1 MFYNSADDWGL
12 EGMVEGDPIL
22 KLGKSS
28 EIGGFSLANGRIGTI
43 SSINNPT
50 KGMSLYDSFIKFKDD
65 DVLATIGVNTIPSS
79 TGFGV
84 VAARFEVSTV
94 WASSAPQCNVALKL
108 DSTGHPNTYTD
119 AGRNYAIY
127 ADNGLIVSRDA
138 IIDYRYYELSNSGPI
153 RIDRGKIV
161 MLNLS
166 SLTNV
171 YLPTLAHI
179 RKVLFLNS
187 SEPQPFMIKISI
199 FTYNASARLYPS
211 DGCTL
216 YNENGVAITYL
227 SLEKGDAVDII
238 LWSGGGNF
246 VANIAGRAY

>member
-1 MFYNSADDWGL
+1 M
-12 EGMVEGDPIL
+12 
-22 KLGKSS
+22 
-28 EIGGFSLANGRIGTI
+28 
-43 SSINNPT
+43 
-50 KGMSLYDSFIKFKDD
+50 
-65 DVLATIGVNTIPSS
+65 
-79 TGFGV
+79 
-84 VAARFEVSTV
+84 
-94 WASSAPQCNVALKL
+94 ALKL

-127 ADNGLIVSRDA
+127 ANNGLIVSRDA

-187 SEPQPFMIKISI
+187 SAPQAFMIKISI

-216 YNENGVAITYL
+216 YNENGSAITYL
-227 SLEKGDAVDII
+227 SLEKGDAVDIV